1 MTSGKVS
8 CLADSATTHT
18 VLRERI
24 YFTNFVPKNA
34 PLTTLLGPSNLIE
47 GYGKARI
54 MLSNGTILT
63 IAEALYSPR
72 SGKTLLSFKDIRD
85 NNYHAETHVEN
96 GVEFMCVTFYEYG
109 QKRILEKME
118 RHPSG
123 LYTTT
128 IRPIE
133 CHYVAGPTTGTA
145 HEITLWHDRLGHPG
159 RIAMH
164 LEHPIPHVHTQNG
177 LAEAFI
183 KRLQMIARSLVIR
196 TKLPIA
202 AWGHA
207 ILHAAKLVCLRPVA
221 TQPFSAL

>member
-18 VLRERI
+18 ILCKRI
-24 YFTNFVPKNA
+24 YFTNFIPKNA

-63 IAEALYSPR
+63 ISEALYYPHS
-72 SGKTLLSFKDIRD
+72 KITLLSFKDIRD
-85 NNYHAETHVEN
+85 NNYHTETDVEN
-96 GVEFMCVTFYEYG
+96 GVEFICMTFYEYG

-118 RHPSG
+118 SILSG

-133 CHYVAGPTTGTA
+133 CHFVVGPTIGTM
-145 HEITLWHDRLGHPG
+145 HEITL
-159 RIAMH
+159 
-164 LEHPIPHVHTQNG
+164 
-177 LAEAFI
+177 
-183 KRLQMIARSLVIR
+183 
-196 TKLPIA
+196 
-202 AWGHA
+202 
-207 ILHAAKLVCLRPVA
+207 
-221 TQPFSAL
+221 